1 MTEAATRLPR
11 KTRASRRRWL
21 AQLSTPSPRKL
32 QALALIAVVPLVAM
46 ALVLASG
53 STHLRWPEVTG
64 LYQGYLIAAP
74 VLVGVVWWRRRP
86 DSRFGPLLV
95 VLGLITSPAA
105 WGNTSSPAWHTLGA
119 LAEAPFIALNF
130 YICLAYPVGRLSTT
144 LERFVIWTWSL
155 VLAVTYAVAV
165 LFRPT
170 VSPSGALMQ
179 CVGACPANPFQ
190 VAEAPD
196 LATAAN
202 RVLLGTAL
210 AVATAIFVV
219 YLARL
224 RTASRPR
231 RRALIAVAASSL
243 LLLPAFFTFHLA
255 RGVLEVD
262 PLLVDDL
269 GWLLIAARVIFP
281 LGFLLALVQA
291 DVFAAKALRG
301 LLAELSSHPS
311 HARWRDAIAG
321 ALDDRALRIAYRDDS
336 GRFVDADGTVLD
348 PEAPAE
354 GQIWV
359 PVERDRTTIA
369 ALAIDPALAYDP
381 ELVGSATTAT
391 LVAIEGDRLEG
402 ELRASLR
409 RLVDIGDHERRRIER
424 DLHDSAQQRL
434 FALRTRLDLAG
445 ETLAH
450 DPAEQEILDEL
461 GREVDAVIQDL
472 RELARGVYPPTLA
485 AHGPGAAIESV
496 IRRSGLRATVRVG
509 VLPRLPEP
517 VERTI
522 YFCCLEALQ
531 NVAKHAGP
539 DAAATVRMHLDGRWV
554 EFAVEDDGV
563 GFPPGEVVRGAGLD
577 NLADRVSSHGGAL
590 RVDSEPGGGARIT
603 GRIELP

>member
-1 MTEAATRLPR
+1 M
-11 KTRASRRRWL
+11 
-21 AQLSTPSPRKL
+21 
-32 QALALIAVVPLVAM
+32 
-46 ALVLASG
+46 
-53 STHLRWPEVTG
+53 
-64 LYQGYLIAAP
+64 
-74 VLVGVVWWRRRP
+74 
-86 DSRFGPLLV
+86 
-95 VLGLITSPAA
+95 
-105 WGNTSSPAWHTLGA
+105 
-119 LAEAPFIALNF
+119 
-130 YICLAYPVGRLSTT
+130 
-144 LERFVIWTWSL
+144 
-155 VLAVTYAVAV
+155 
-165 LFRPT
+165 
-170 VSPSGALMQ
+170 
-179 CVGACPANPFQ
+179 
-190 VAEAPD
+190 
-196 LATAAN
+196 
-202 RVLLGTAL
+202 
-210 AVATAIFVV
+210 
-219 YLARL
+219 
-224 RTASRPR
+224 
-231 RRALIAVAASSL
+231 
-243 LLLPAFFTFHLA
+243 
-255 RGVLEVD
+255 
-262 PLLVDDL
+262 LVDDL

>member
-53 STHLRWPEVTG
+53 STHLRWPEMTG

-130 YICLAYPVGRLSTT
+130 YICLAYPVGRLSTM

-243 LLLPAFFTFHLA
+243 LLLPRF
-255 RGVLEVD
+255 
-262 PLLVDDL
+262 
-269 GWLLIAARVIFP
+269 
-281 LGFLLALVQA
+281 
-291 DVFAAKALRG
+291 
-301 LLAELSSHPS
+301 SPS
-311 HARWRDAIAG
+311 T
-321 ALDDRALRIAYRDDS
+321 S
-336 GRFVDADGTVLD
+336 
-348 PEAPAE
+348 
-354 GQIWV
+354 
-359 PVERDRTTIA
+359 
-369 ALAIDPALAYDP
+369 
-381 ELVGSATTAT
+381 
-391 LVAIEGDRLEG
+391 
-402 ELRASLR
+402 
-409 RLVDIGDHERRRIER
+409 
-424 DLHDSAQQRL
+424 
-434 FALRTRLDLAG
+434 
-445 ETLAH
+445 
-450 DPAEQEILDEL
+450 
-461 GREVDAVIQDL
+461 
-472 RELARGVYPPTLA
+472 
-485 AHGPGAAIESV
+485 
-496 IRRSGLRATVRVG
+496 
-509 VLPRLPEP
+509 
-517 VERTI
+517 
-522 YFCCLEALQ
+522 
-531 NVAKHAGP
+531 
-539 DAAATVRMHLDGRWV
+539 
-554 EFAVEDDGV
+554 
-563 GFPPGEVVRGAGLD
+563 PGESWRSI
-577 NLADRVSSHGGAL
+577 RCSSTTWDG
-590 RVDSEPGGGARIT
+590 S
-603 GRIELP
+603 